1 MTAVR
6 GLGTL
11 LALFLFCGAGFAQ
24 TANIVE
30 ILGFAQ
36 VNPAAPASHV
46 ESTQDLL
53 ARMSLQ
59 QKQQFDDAAKASS
72 AQRYADALAIYKQL
86 LTELPGDAVLSKFAS
101 ENAINAGNPSFALNT
116 LRPIAQADP
125 DDWQAAALL
134 TRACAEV
141 GDVTCRDA
149 GIAHMLDLHSR
160 GVTPPRMQ
168 QYVVERVKTGENILQ
183 ISTSLVPWGNYKVYA
198 VGKVSDPQG
207 KLVLQAT
214 IESAD
219 FDQPGF
225 AKENPEEA
233 AKGTRKFSLDAYKE
247 TGLNS
252 GGQRTQSH
260 FTYKFFVGQPS
271 YETVRDEF
279 IKIATGKSTPI
290 SSRTGLIVP

>member
-1 MTAVR
+1 MSTAR
-6 GLGTL
+6 GLCTL
-11 LALFLFCGAGFAQ
+11 LALFVSCGAGFAQ
-24 TANIVE
+24 ANP
-30 ILGFAQ
+30 GSS
-36 VNPAAPASHV
+36 ASHT

-53 ARMSLQ
+53 ARMSPQ
-59 QKQQFDDAAKASS
+59 QKQQFDDGAKASS
-72 AQRYADALAIYKQL
+72 GQHYADAFAIYKQL
-86 LTELPGDAVLSKFAS
+86 LTALPGDAVLSKFAS
-101 ENAINAGNPSFALNT
+101 ETAINAGNPGFALNT

-134 TRACAEV
+134 TRACAEA
-141 GDVTCRDA
+141 GDATCRDA

-168 QYVVERVKTGENILQ
+168 QYVVERIKTGEDILQ

-198 VGKVSDPQG
+198 TGRVSDAQG
-207 KLVLQAT
+207 KLLLQAT

-233 AKGTRKFSLDAYKE
+233 AKGIRKFSLDAYKE

-252 GGQRTQSH
+252 SGQRTQSH
-260 FTYKFFVGQPS
+260 YTYKFFVGQPS

-279 IKIATGKSTPI
+279 VKIAQGKSTPI